1 MERRSDAGSS
11 GASLYAS
18 IPLLPQ
24 LKDYGYV
31 RSTTSG
37 SENVSPSTA
46 QVNGISVTYEDHGG
60 VWQFLSPSLSQRL
73 PLRGIVWKNHLQSNK
88 TIDRLHVN
96 FQQLEP
102 SSPVGGTT
110 SLVHLFVVKCEDME
124 SYKAKIK
131 PSLSSWVDRMALQ
144 GHEWLVLYV
153 PLGTQ
158 APTTLSSSSVA
169 RGLGLGALSQSFR
182 DSSKVYRKI
191 FERMKSDFADNRSD
205 KSKLDRF
212 CKIDVLDGSSGV
224 PGQQQQHESQW
235 SEVLIKLKACIMDAF
250 DVRCAEYEDQLRVL
264 DGKRALS
271 GWDFC
276 SFLQVK
282 ESLALLYIQATL
294 YDDSLRHYDE
304 LDAIYAGLDNQQP
317 NHVKVDLNDPI
328 FTSTP
333 FDLDMTMVRM
343 NIAVNTASVVHV
355 RLYLFCRQV
364 TTLFL
369 MESYVEVCRRGL
381 LFIPQ
386 MVKLMK
392 ALLLPTVVASEWAV
406 GAALA
411 LCVSCEP
418 ETSGSAAT
426 PASAMALGDLLYLA
440 RRYAKALDLSTTS
453 PLSTTPWYPL
463 KSRAGRDEITQ
474 LAAIQ
479 YARAG
484 RVRLAAY
491 LAAQQHPIAGTD
503 DAAASPLLVQLH
515 QYEKDQWWMLMHE
528 TLVRFM
534 SAELSQRTRRVHN
547 IVDMAL
553 HWLHLDAAATVDEGS
568 KTVWGLCL
576 QALAR
581 TATDTASSDVVHV
594 VWTHVFEPS
603 VVVVESSPFSVRLQV
618 VVKNALC
625 VDVSV
630 QEIVVTCDRED
641 MGDDCLTLDELPRP
655 APGQS
660 YMRSS
665 TSDMMDT
672 IDNFT
677 AFLDSGDSHTPSKAS
692 PSLERTDTQLDD
704 HVVSLAST
712 PAVLRARALT
722 TLDVLE
728 TTLPHGRY
736 KIRQLQCQLA
746 HDVVVLL
753 PLDEPV
759 AFRVGPVYMSSM
771 SVDILCPPIL
781 SPRSSTPLTV
791 VVRPHQDIVRGGSLR
806 LTVRGDHFH
815 VSSSSP
821 TPSHQA
827 SDATSS
833 VIVVPLPISPPQQAD
848 MTFEFTLASTWDV
861 CGMLDVSAV
870 CHAMVTSSSSD
881 QTQYNVTCHAEMQLA
896 IMPLVHVTTAVRSC
910 ARDSLRC
917 VQVEIVANDKV
928 AVEIDPS
935 RYEWRVDVS
944 GDSASLAASARG
956 ANLLANQA
964 HGCPGLS
971 PTRMPNLRRWYF
983 SRPECATRHSWST

>member
-1 MERRSDAGSS
+1 MLSF
-11 GASLYAS
+11 
-18 IPLLPQ
+18 
-24 LKDYGYV
+24 
-31 RSTTSG
+31 T
-37 SENVSPSTA
+37 
-46 QVNGISVTYEDHGG
+46 GISVTYEDHGG

-264 DGKRALS
+264 DGKVCCSPFFR
-271 GWDFC
+271 WDFC

-294 YDDSLRHYDE
+294 YDDSLRH
-304 LDAIYAGLDNQQP
+304 
-317 NHVKVDLNDPI
+317 
-328 FTSTP
+328 

-594 VWTHVFEPS
+594 VWTHV
-603 VVVVESSPFSVRLQV
+603 
-618 VVKNALC
+618 
-625 VDVSV
+625 V
-630 QEIVVTCDRED
+630 QEIFVTCDRED

-870 CHAMVTSSSSD
+870 CHAMVTSSNSD

-896 IMPLVHVTTAVRSC
+896 VMPLVHVTTAVRSC
-910 ARDSLRC
+910 ARGSLRC
-917 VQVEIVANDKV
+917 VQVEIVANDKA

-971 PTRMPNLRRWYF
+971 VSCFPLSMSDEAIPNDDVDC
-983 SRPECATRHSWST
+983 SQPECPT